1 MLTVIA
7 PVVMEPLGVQVD
19 DISANVI
26 QKALVVG
33 DNQQCLPPALKV
45 AAVER
50 GGVRVSVTR
59 LGKLSLG
66 SRQWD
71 RERGRAGHHG
81 QRTY

>member
-33 DNQQCLPPALKV
+33 DNQQRLPPALKV

-50 GGVRVSVTR
+50 GGARVSVTR
-59 LGKLSLG
+59 PGKMSLG
-66 SRQWD
+66 SR
-71 RERGRAGHHG
+71 
-81 QRTY
+81 